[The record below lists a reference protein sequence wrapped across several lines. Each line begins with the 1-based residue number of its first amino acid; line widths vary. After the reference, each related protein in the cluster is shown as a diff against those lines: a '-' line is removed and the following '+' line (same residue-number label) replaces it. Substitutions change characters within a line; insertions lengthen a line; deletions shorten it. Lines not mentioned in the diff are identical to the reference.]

1 MSSFAFHL
9 NKFEWILCEER
20 TTARDKTM
28 KIKKSNNNSC
38 SLFFRHC
45 RLIDMFERNR
55 NVRYLNKGD
64 KQLKGQK

>member
-1 MSSFAFHL
+1 MDFVRREDNSKRKDAE
-9 NKFEWILCEER
+9 N
-20 TTARDKTM
+20 
-28 KIKKSNNNSC
+28 KKSNNNSC